1 MNVLIA
7 LALIVAIYLGS
18 IPLFVTVALFFLL
31 LLAMRAWVRYTSS
44 RLVASRT
51 GQSRLFFGETAT
63 MTVEVRSQSKLPTP
77 WLVVHDQVPAA
88 LAPNGGVAQALA
100 LPAARSAQITYEIV
114 GCSRGCHTIGPLR
127 LSTGDIFG
135 LAQRELQAPI
145 YQTLIVYPRLLPL
158 GSLDLPSVALAG
170 DLRARRRLLGDPAR
184 VQGVREYAQGDP
196 LHDIHWRATASAGS
210 LQVKQ
215 YQPTTT
221 VEALIFLDLN
231 RASYNNPI
239 SFIAAEFAISLA
251 ATLSSRLLDARQ
263 QVGLVSNGR
272 LSAPAEAE
280 AAAKPPD
287 AGAEPAPHGP
297 SVRATTARGRAQV
310 VRLLELLA
318 RLELDEGATEL
329 VHCLTRHA
337 LGLPWGST
345 VIVITGRMTEALFL
359 TLHRLRESGAQ
370 VQLYCVRPCAD
381 QVVWEARA
389 RTLGVA
395 LRTLSYAQYQEAG
408 VR

>member
-1 MNVLIA
+1 MSVLIT
-7 LALIVAIYLGS
+7 LVLVVAVYLGS
-18 IPLFVTVALFFLL
+18 IPLFVTGALFALL
-31 LLAMRAWVRYTSS
+31 LLAMRLWVRYTAS

-63 MTVEVRSQSKLPTP
+63 MIVEVRSQGRLPTP
-77 WLVVHDQVPAA
+77 WLVVRDQLPAA
-88 LAPNGGVAQALA
+88 LAPNDAVAQALA
-100 LPAARSAQITYEIV
+100 LPAGRSADFTYEIV
-114 GCSRGCHTIGPLR
+114 GRRRGCHTIGPLR

-135 LAQRELQAPI
+135 LAHRELHAPI
-145 YQTLIVYPRLLPL
+145 YQNLIVYPRLLPL
-158 GSLDLPSVALAG
+158 GSLDLPSLAFAG
-170 DLRARRRLLGDPAR
+170 DLRTRRRLLGDPAR
-184 VQGVREYAQGDP
+184 VQGIRDYAQGDP
-196 LHDIHWRATASAGS
+196 FHDIHWRATAGAGS

-221 VEALIFLDLN
+221 VEALIFLDLE
-231 RASYNNPI
+231 RASYSNPL

-251 ATLSSRLLDARQ
+251 ASLSSRLLDARQ

-272 LSAPAEAE
+272 LSEPAEAE
-280 AAAKPPD
+280 AATER
-287 AGAEPAPHGP
+287 AGHGP
-297 SVRATTARGRAQV
+297 SVRATTARGRAQL

-318 RLELDEGATEL
+318 RLELDKGATAL
-329 VHCLTRHA
+329 ARLLTRHA

-345 VIVITGRMTEALFL
+345 VIVITGRMTEELFL

-381 QVVWEARA
+381 QIVWEARA

-395 LRTLSYAQYQEAG
+395 LRVVSYTQYQEAG
-408 VR
+408 AR